1 MPSFSGTPLSRVAA
15 LAMLALLIPL
25 GGCEPPDAGAAP
37 SAATPAQDSARS
49 ALIARAD
56 LARIKGAATAPV
68 WLVVVSDFQCPFC
81 KQWHDETAA
90 RIDRE
95 YVRTG
100 KVRVAY
106 LNYPISSHRN
116 ARPAHEVAMCAAEQD
131 AFWPMAD
138 ALFATQG
145 DWKDRGDPRAFFDSL
160 AGTLPLDH
168 ARLRRCVQEGT
179 LRSLIQADVDRV
191 ISRGVGSTPTFF
203 AGSYALVGAQPFA
216 AFKQALDRA
225 LADALAAAPADRP

>member
-1 MPSFSGTPLSRVAA
+1 VGQ
-15 LAMLALLIPL
+15 
-25 GGCEPPDAGAAP
+25 
-37 SAATPAQDSARS
+37 SAADSVRT

-56 LARIKGAATAPV
+56 LARIKGDTAAPV
-68 WLVVVSDFQCPFC
+68 WLVVISDFQCPFC

-106 LNYPISSHRN
+106 LNYPISTHRN
-116 ARPAHEVAMCAAEQD
+116 ARPAHEAAMCAAEQG

-138 ALFATQG
+138 ALFATQ
-145 DWKDRGDPRAFFDSL
+145 DAWKNRGDPRAFFDSL
-160 AGTLPLDH
+160 AATLPLDH
-168 ARLRRCVQEGT
+168 ARLTRCVQEGT
-179 LRSLIQADVDRV
+179 LRTLIQADVDR
-191 ISRGVGSTPTFF
+191 IMNRGVGSTPTFF
-203 AGSYALVGAQPFA
+203 AGPYVLVGAQPFA

-225 LADALAAAPADRP
+225 LATAAAERR

>member
-1 MPSFSGTPLSRVAA
+1 MMPRTPETRFLRPLL
-15 LAMLALLIPL
+15 LALALLA
-25 GGCEPPDAGAAP
+25 GGASPARPQGAA
-37 SAATPAQDSARS
+37 ADSAR
-49 ALIARAD
+49 IARAD
-56 LARIKGAATAPV
+56 LARIKGAESARV

-81 KQWHDETAA
+81 KQWHDETAE

-106 LNYPISSHRN
+106 LNYPISTHRN
-116 ARPAHEVAMCAAEQD
+116 ARPAHEAAMCAAEQG

-138 ALFATQG
+138 ALFGTQ
-145 DWKDRGDPRAFFDSL
+145 DAWKNRGDARAFFDSL

-168 ARLRRCVQEGT
+168 TRLRACVRDGA

-191 ISRGVGSTPTFF
+191 MRRGVGSTPTFF
-203 AGSYALVGAQPFA
+203 AGSYVLVGAQPFEI
-216 AFKQALDRA
+216 FKQALDRA
-225 LADALAAAPADRP
+225 VADATADRP